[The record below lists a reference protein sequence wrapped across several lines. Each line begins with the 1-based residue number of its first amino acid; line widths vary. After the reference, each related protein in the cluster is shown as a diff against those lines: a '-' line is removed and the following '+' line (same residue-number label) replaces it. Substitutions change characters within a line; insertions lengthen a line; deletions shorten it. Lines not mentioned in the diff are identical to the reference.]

1 MVPEDKK
8 GAMTSEGIRESIT
21 PSGLRVV
28 TERIGGFHS
37 VALGVFFRQGS
48 RDEDPKMSG
57 ASHLIEHMLFK
68 GTSKHTSK
76 EILASIERLGGISD
90 GFTAKEITG
99 ITIRCLADSM
109 KPLLKLLFEMLGSS
123 VFDPKELRKE
133 KQVIYEEMRSA
144 QEDPQDVVF
153 DRFFEACFSP
163 HPLGSAV
170 VGRSQ
175 SISRIGRE
183 RLLRFYREHYT
194 LPDAILVGVGDVEK
208 NELIRILPKRSG
220 LAASERKLRPEPP
233 ERPESVSMV
242 HTRSDISQV
251 HVVMGTRTKGL
262 NSDDRFALA
271 LLATLLGGGMSSRLF
286 SLLRED
292 KGFVYTVS
300 SFLELFEDVGVS
312 GFYFITEKSKLS
324 KVFRAVEQEL
334 SRLKKNGLRPGELD
348 TAKTL
353 TKSSL
358 LLNMESISHRM
369 MRLGHWKLLATN
381 FRTIP
386 QTLEAFE
393 KVTEDEVLDIARTLF
408 DSKPI
413 HTSFVGPVT
422 EQDTKPLTRR

>member
-1 MVPEDKK
+1 
-8 GAMTSEGIRESIT
+8 MTSEGIRESIT

-28 TERIGGFHS
+28 TERIPGFHS
-37 VALGVFFRQGS
+37 VALGIFFRQGS
-48 RDEDPKMSG
+48 RDEDPKMNG

-68 GTSKHTSK
+68 GTSRHSSK
-76 EILASIERLGGISD
+76 EILAAIERLGGISD
-90 GFTAKEITG
+90 GFTSKEITG

-109 KPLLKLLFEMLGSS
+109 QPLLKLLFEMLGSS
-123 VFDPKELRKE
+123 LFDPKELRKE

-163 HPLGSAV
+163 HPLGCAV

-183 RLLRFYREHYT
+183 RLLRFYSEHYT
-194 LPDAILVGVGDVEK
+194 LSDAVLVAVGDVEK
-208 NELIRILPKRSG
+208 NEVVRLLPKRMR
-220 LAASERKLRPEPP
+220 LVCSERKKRPEPP
-233 ERPESVSMV
+233 QKLESVSMV

-251 HVVMGTRTKGL
+251 HAVMGSRTVGL
-262 NSDDRFALA
+262 NSNDRFPLA

-324 KVFRAVEQEL
+324 KVFRAIEQEL
-334 SRLKKNGLRPGELD
+334 SRLKRNGLRPGELD

-358 LLNMESISHRM
+358 LLNMESIPHRM

-393 KVTEDEVLDIARTLF
+393 KVTEDEVLDIARKLF

-422 EQDTKPLTRR
+422 ERDTKPLTRR